1 MKENEVT
8 IAISQIAPIW
18 LNKKETTL
26 KIIEQID
33 EAAAKGAELVAFGE
47 GLLPGYPFWVEL
59 TDGARFNSDVQK
71 EIYAH
76 YFQEAVQINKGD
88 LQTIC
93 DAALRNKIAVYLGCI
108 ERAADRGNHSLYCS
122 LIYIDQS
129 GKTGSIH
136 RKLVPTYEE
145 RLVWANGDGK
155 GLTVHS
161 LGAFTVGGLNCWEN
175 WLPLARTT
183 LYAQGENLHV
193 SIWPGNVRNTED
205 IARFIAKESRSY
217 VIGASGLMRK
227 QDINSAIPHYQ
238 KMLANAPDYLGNGGS
253 CIAAPDGSWVIEP
266 VIEQE
271 ALLVATID
279 IKEVI
284 KERHNFDPSGHYA
297 RPDVFT
303 LKVDT
308 RRQSLIELSENAND
322 AKI

>member
-1 MKENEVT
+1 MKETELK
-8 IAISQIAPIW
+8 IAISQIAPVW
-18 LNKKETTL
+18 LNKQETTL
-26 KIIEQID
+26 KIISQID
-33 EAAAKGAELVAFGE
+33 EAGAVGCELVVFGE
-47 GLLPGYPFWVEL
+47 GLLPGYPFWIEL

-76 YFQEAVQINKGD
+76 YFQEAVEINNGD
-88 LQTIC
+88 LQSIC
-93 DAALRNKIAVYLGCI
+93 NAALRNKTAVYLGCI

-122 LIYIDQS
+122 LVYIDQS
-129 GKTGSIH
+129 GTIQSTH

-145 RLVWANGDGK
+145 KLVWSNGDGK
-155 GLTVHS
+155 GLTVHP

-217 VIGASGLMRK
+217 VIAASGLMRK
-227 QDINSAIPHYQ
+227 EDINSAIPHYE
-238 KMLANAPDYLGNGGS
+238 KILANAPAFLGNGGS
-253 CIAAPDGSWVIEP
+253 CMAAPDGSWVIEP
-266 VIEQE
+266 VTEKE

-279 IKEVI
+279 IREVI
-284 KERHNFDPSGHYA
+284 KERQNFDPSGHYS

-308 RRQSLIELSENAND
+308 RRQSLIEL
-322 AKI
+322 I